1 MRKIGSATVRQK
13 IVAKVSDLATA
24 DDPTQLGK
32 PLVDELQGLYRLS
45 FGRYRILYQ
54 IESNG
59 QITIVVV
66 MVGIR
71 KHGDKIDVYEL
82 ATRLKRQGKL

>member
-1 MRKIGSATVRQK
+1 LRKIGSATVRQK